1 MKREYVFLSLVG
13 GVFALLALVFLF
25 FPRPTF
31 SEVERRELTTFPEF
45 TVERLANGSFANDVS
60 LWFSDSQPYRDE
72 FMTFSMMLKK
82 KMAFSLPGGDDEAV
96 TFVATSANPADDSG
110 APDDEEAEMQ
120 AEPAEMLAENTEI
133 ADYDGHATPEGA
145 AKLADSGV
153 IVVGSGPEARALMAF
168 GGSSTGGTAYAD
180 MVNTYQKTLGPGVRV
195 YCMVIPTAA
204 EFYTPAKARKLT
216 NPQLPVIRNIHNHLT
231 GGATGVDAYTALA
244 QHAEEPIYL
253 RTDHHWAPLGAYYA
267 AQAFAKAAGVDFREL
282 SSYTPRT
289 VKNYVGTM
297 YGYSKD
303 IAIKNAPEDFVYYE
317 PIDNDYSVT
326 VSTIRL
332 DKSFRP
338 VGETK
343 PVKGRFFYRYG
354 DGSPSAYLTF
364 MGGDYN
370 QTVVK
375 TPVKNGRRLVVIKDS
390 YGNAVPGY
398 LFYSFE
404 EIHVLDHRYFRHD
417 VKSYVAENKITDV
430 CMINN
435 IFNAY
440 SPRVAKRFLK
450 ILTHA
455 DASDPVKPAPEAPK
469 AVADTVKANKKP
481 AAPENESPSAD
492 EVKIEDSPVEQPAE
506 KPEELP
512 DSI

>member
-1 MKREYVFLSLVG
+1 MKREYFFLSLVG
-13 GVFALLALVFLF
+13 SVFTLLALVFLF

-31 SEVERRELTTFPEF
+31 SEVERRELTSFPEF
-45 TVERLANGSFANDVS
+45 TLERLANGSFANDVS
-60 LWFSDSQPYRDE
+60 LWFSDSQPFRDE

-82 KMAFSLPGGDDEAV
+82 KMAFSIPSGDEEEV
-96 TFVATSANPADDSG
+96 TFVATSANPADDTG
-110 APDDEEAEMQ
+110 AQEEDEMLQE
-120 AEPAEMLAENTEI
+120 EPADMVTSNTEI

-153 IVVGSGPEARALMAF
+153 IVVGSGADARALMAF
-168 GGSSTGGTAYAD
+168 GGSSGGGTAYAN
-180 MVNTYQKTLGPGVRV
+180 MVNTYQTTLGPGVRV

-216 NPQLPVIRNIHNHLT
+216 NPQLPVIRNIHKQLT

-267 AQAFAKAAGVDFREL
+267 AQAFAKAAGVDFKEL
-282 SSYTPRT
+282 GSYSTHT

-317 PIDNDYSVT
+317 PLDNNYTVT
-326 VSTIRL
+326 VSTVKL

-338 VGETK
+338 IGETK
-343 PVKGRFFYRYG
+343 PVAGRYFHHYA

-375 TPVKNGRRLVVIKDS
+375 TPVNNGRRLMVIKDS

-404 EIHVLDHRYFRHD
+404 EIHVVDHRYFRHD
-417 VKSYVAENKITDV
+417 VKSYVAQNSITDV
-430 CMINN
+430 CLINN

-455 DASDPVKPAPEAPK
+455 DTSEPVKAAPVAAK
-469 AVADTVKANKKP
+469 SVADTVTNNKKP
-481 AAPENESPSAD
+481 AAPEIESPSAD
-492 EVKIEDSPVEQPAE
+492 GEKSDDSPVELPAE
-506 KPEELP
+506 KPEQQP
-512 DSI
+512 DTI